1 MTAEEESVQ
10 VDAYLNTL
18 LAGRHARPRSLDA
31 TDQIDAELEATASL
45 VQRAL
50 SRFHPSFAFEE
61 RLATQLRAVGAGAG
75 SPAES
80 FSSPVVLAAMLRNR
94 DVAGAADERRTRTAL
109 LRNGAIASGV
119 SIAGVSIAGAALL
132 VRRRS
137 RPPTA
142 NPAEA
147 IL

>member
-1 MTAEEESVQ
+1 MTVEEESVQ

-18 LAGRHARPRSLDA
+18 LAGRHARPRSLSA
-31 TDQIDAELEATASL
+31 PDQIDAELEATASL

-50 SRFHPSFAFEE
+50 ARFHPSFAFEE
-61 RLATQLRAVGAGAG
+61 RLAAQLQAIGAGSG

-80 FSSPVVLAAMLRNR
+80 FSPPVVLAARLRSR
-94 DVAGAADERRTRTAL
+94 DLAGAADERRTRTAL

-119 SIAGVSIAGAALL
+119 SIAGMSIAGAALL

-137 RPPTA
+137 RPA
-142 NPAEA
+142 ASNPAEA
-147 IL
+147 VL